1 MKIILDVTVL
11 DALQCSHSSWDM
23 HIHVTLHETIYALS
37 GSEHI
42 FWILDLEVEVHSIW
56 VMCTRWPSRM
66 QRKLLFLKLGGATN
80 VFQSGSFFFFFLGM
94 PKDCKLRAPTLILSW
109 DPFLKKLFGVALTS
123 GHMMPREWRTWISTS
138 GKKRRLNR
146 TQPLDDKRLKW
157 NGWLSHHA
165 SSASKYETEIA
176 RYASQVHTIYTHDS

>member
-1 MKIILDVTVL
+1 
-11 DALQCSHSSWDM
+11 M
-23 HIHVTLHETIYALS
+23 HIHETLHETIYALS

-42 FWILDLEVEVHSIW
+42 FWILGLEVEVHSIW
-56 VMCTRWPSRM
+56 IMCTRWPSRM
-66 QRKLLFLKLGGATN
+66 RRKLLFLKLDGAAN
-80 VFQSGSFFFFFLGM
+80 VFQSGSFFFFFFGHAQGLQVAGSNPYPIM
-94 PKDCKLRAPTLILSW
+94 G
-109 DPFLKKLFGVALTS
+109 PFSLKALWVALTS